1 MDLIITASAG
11 VAVDLTRRT
20 ISGTLVRAG
29 ETGLT
34 SAGPLAVND
43 LTGIE
48 LPADL
53 TTVPLTREHEDHNRG
68 YLVSASVTPERIHV
82 THKVADGP
90 EGDAALAEA
99 MPRVPDGAIRGG
111 LSFVLAD
118 PVVQDGAIVS
128 GRLVAIG
135 QVRTPA
141 YNSSR
146 IDRIAASRHPEG
158 TTMNLTPE
166 QVARL
171 AELRALTTLTQ
182 EQAVELAQLAA
193 LEAAPAEPPAEPAAP
208 AAPAAVA
215 APAAPAPAAPA
226 PVAASLP
233 AVPAGANGGVRPLVT
248 ASAVSALDAFCH
260 QLAQAWSANKMHG
273 DNAIKQAANQVIT
286 AALADITQTGVGGV
300 VERKQWIGELWDG
313 LDYQPQFLPLLGSD
327 GMENFSG
334 IGWHW
339 TTKPVA
345 VDFAGDKTAIT
356 TAAIA
361 VAADNWS
368 AARVVVGH
376 DIDRKFFDFPGED
389 NAAFIKSY
397 LKASAEA
404 IIKLLDQKALAY
416 ILAGGNSTAIVG
428 AAGLGLLKAAA
439 TGKIA
444 LTNAW
449 MGNAEWVLVNDGDYL
464 NLLDTTASNVPA
476 FLETI
481 GITPDKMIPTASVTT
496 KNVFVGV
503 RNAATFRVPKGQP
516 FRVEVQDVAKGGI
529 DLASF
534 AYWATEKH
542 TALGIQKVSWT

>member
-1 MDLIITASAG
+1 MLTITASTG

-29 ETGLT
+29 EVGLT
-34 SAGPLAVND
+34 SAGPLTVND
-43 LTGIE
+43 LAGIA
-48 LPADL
+48 LPPDL
-53 TTVPLTREHEDHNRG
+53 TTVPLTREHEDHERG
-68 YLVSASVTPERIHV
+68 YLVSASVTPERIYV

-90 EGDAALAEA
+90 EGDAALQEA

-135 QVRTPA
+135 QVKTPA

-146 IDRIAASRHPEG
+146 VDRIAASRHTEG
-158 TTMNLTPE
+158 HTMTPE
-166 QVARL
+166 QIARL

-182 EQAVELAQLAA
+182 EQATELATLAA
-193 LEAAPAEPPAEPAAP
+193 LETPAEPTEPAAP
-208 AAPAAVA
+208 AAPAAA
-215 APAAPAPAAPA
+215 APAPAPAAPATA

-233 AVPAGANGGVRPLVT
+233 AVPGGAGGGTQQLVR
-248 ASAVSALDAFCH
+248 ASAVSPLDAFC
-260 QLAQAWSANKMHG
+260 QQIADAMARNKMHG
-273 DNAIKQAANQVIT
+273 ETAMKDAVNQVIT
-286 AALADITQTGVGGV
+286 AAMADITQTGVAA

-313 LDYQPQFLPLLGSD
+313 LDYQPMFLPLLGSD

-345 VDFAGDKTAIT
+345 TDYAGDKAAVTS
-356 TAAIA
+356 AAIA
-361 VAADNWS
+361 VAADNWT
-368 AARVVVGH
+368 AARVFVGH

-397 LKASAEA
+397 LAASAEA
-404 IIKLLDQKALAY
+404 IVKLLDQKALAY

-428 AAGLGLLKAAA
+428 AAGLGVLKAAA
-439 TGKIA
+439 TGKVA

-449 MGNAEWVLVNDGDYL
+449 MGQAEWVLVNDQDYL

-476 FLETI
+476 FLDLI
-481 GITPDKMIPTASVTT
+481 GVTPDKMIPTSSVTT

-503 RNAATFRVPKGQP
+503 RNAATFRTPKGQP
-516 FRVEVQDVAKGGI
+516 FRVEVQNVPNGGI